1 MRDGID
7 TIASLYDRLR
17 ESAEQNIADR
27 DPQEAVRIP
36 KNIPETVAVSDSTTV
51 TEHNAA
57 DVTLSTNA
65 DGPTYEVGEL

>member
-1 MRDGID
+1 MREDVN
-7 TIASLYDRLR
+7 TTASIIDRLR

-36 KNIPETVAVSDSTTV
+36 KNVPETVAVSDSTTV
-51 TEHNAA
+51 TELDAA
-57 DVTLSTNA
+57 DVQLSTNA